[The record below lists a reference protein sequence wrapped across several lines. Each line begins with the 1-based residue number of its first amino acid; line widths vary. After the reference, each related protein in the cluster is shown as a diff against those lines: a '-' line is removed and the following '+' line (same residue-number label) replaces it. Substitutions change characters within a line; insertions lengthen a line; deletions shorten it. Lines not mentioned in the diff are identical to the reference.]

1 MESALLSAP
10 QLNVEKQDLKAVS
23 QEGQMVCYLKERKK
37 ANMISPQQSSVL
49 ELSYCVPWGKGFNHC
64 HQTPTQEPAA
74 QVLSRAARTQY
85 TPLID
90 GAVTELVLGELAVTI
105 ALRCLELFPMKTWL
119 QPA

>member
-23 QEGQMVCYLKERKK
+23 QEGQIVCYLQERKK
-37 ANMISPQQSSVL
+37 ANMISPQQSSAL
-49 ELSYCVPWGKGFNHC
+49 ELSYCVPWGKGFNHR

-90 GAVTELVLGELAVTI
+90 GAATELVLGELPPSCDYCTQVS
-105 ALRCLELFPMKTWL
+105 
-119 QPA
+119 